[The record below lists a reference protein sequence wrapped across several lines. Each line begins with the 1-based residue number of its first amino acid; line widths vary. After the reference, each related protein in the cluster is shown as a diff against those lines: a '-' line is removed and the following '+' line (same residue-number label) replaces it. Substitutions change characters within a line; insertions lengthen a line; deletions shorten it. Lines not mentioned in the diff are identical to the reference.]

1 MPGYLLTM
9 NCVVTCAH
17 GGQAKPMMPNPRV
30 KVMGVPVPM
39 SAGIFVVSGCSM
51 TVPPP
56 AGPGPTPC
64 ISANFLPPTGTMR
77 VRSMGQPLLCT
88 SSMTAPAIT
97 TPPSP
102 PAPLLPVA
110 FAGQVRVKGT

>member
-17 GGQAKPMMPNPRV
+17 GGQARPTSPNPRV
-30 KVMGVPVPM
+30 KIMGTPVPM
-39 SAGIFVVSGCSM
+39 SAPPFMVAGCAM

-64 ISANFLPPTGTMR
+64 VSATYIPATMTVR
-77 VRSMGQPLLCT
+77 VKSMGQPLLCQ
-88 SSMTAPAIT
+88 SSTTGPCIT
-97 TPPSP
+97 VP
-102 PAPLLPVA
+102 PAPPVPLLPVS
-110 FAGQVRVKGT
+110 FAGQTRVRGM